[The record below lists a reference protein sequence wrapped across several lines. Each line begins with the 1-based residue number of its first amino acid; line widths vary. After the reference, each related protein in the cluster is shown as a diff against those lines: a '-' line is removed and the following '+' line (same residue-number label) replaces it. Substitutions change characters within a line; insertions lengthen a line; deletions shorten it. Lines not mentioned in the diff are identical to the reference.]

1 MAPIG
6 AVRTVSH
13 SIEERDRVRLRV
25 RGAVQGVGFRPFVYR
40 LAHALDLAGW
50 VENSAQGVTI
60 EVEGEERRIHEFERR
75 LQAEAPPR
83 AAIRGLDSEALAP
96 LGTTRFEIRASERSG
111 PRTALILP
119 DGAVCPECLA
129 EVWDRADRR
138 HRYPFTNCTA
148 CGPRYSIILDL
159 PYDRSRTT
167 MARFTMCERCR
178 SEYEDP
184 ADRRF
189 HAEPNACPE
198 CGPRL
203 ELWNGAGRVLAARD
217 DALQAAATAVREGWI
232 LAVKGLGGFHLLVDA
247 RDEEGVRRLRA
258 RKRREAKPLAVMV
271 PSLAAAR
278 AECEMS
284 AAEERLLLSPE
295 APIVLLRPRRRSVAP
310 SVAPGTPSLGLF
322 LPYTPLHHLL
332 LAELAFPVVA
342 TSGNLS
348 DEPICTD
355 EREALDRLAGIA
367 DLFLVHDRPIARA
380 VDDSVARV
388 VGGRPMLLRRARGYA
403 PFPVAVGSELPPILA
418 VGAHLKNTVAVSVG
432 REVFLSPHVGDLE
445 TEPAYAAFR
454 ETVDTLLRLYQVR
467 PEAVACDA
475 HPDYVSTQYA
485 RSNGSPVVPVQHHH
499 AHVLAA
505 MADHALAPPVL
516 GFAWDGS
523 GYGGDGTVWGGEALL
538 VSERGFE
545 RLAWLRPF
553 PLPGGEKAV
562 REPRRAALGA
572 LYALEG
578 DALFESGAW
587 RSLGLFTAAETA
599 VLRSMLARRL
609 NSPLASSAGRLF
621 DAVAALARLHSVAAF
636 EGQAAMA
643 LEAALGDL
651 EGDERYPFAI
661 ESDPAGRGLVLEWAP
676 MLRGVRDDVAAGTET
691 ARISLRFHNTLAE
704 MIAATA
710 ARCGA
715 ERVALTGGCFQNRY
729 LTERAVDRLR
739 GAGID
744 AYWHER
750 VPPNDGG
757 IAVGQVLAAARHL
770 SNGGG

>member
-1 MAPIG
+1 MAPSG
-6 AVRTVSH
+6 TVRAESH
-13 SIEERDRVRLRV
+13 SIEQRERLQLRL

-40 LAHALDLAGW
+40 LARALDLAGF
-50 VENSAQGVTI
+50 VENSPQGVTI
-60 EVEGEERRIHEFERR
+60 EIEGETQRIQAFERR
-75 LQAEAPPR
+75 LRAEAPPR
-83 AAIRGLDSEALAP
+83 AEIRGLESETLAS
-96 LGTTRFEIRASERSG
+96 LGSTRFEIRSSDRSG

-119 DGAVCPECLA
+119 DGAVCRDCLA

-159 PYDRSRTT
+159 PYDRGRTT
-167 MARFTMCERCR
+167 MARFTMCARCR

-184 ADRRF
+184 GDRRF

-198 CGPRL
+198 CGPHL
-203 ELWNGAGRVLAARD
+203 ELWNAAGRVIATRD
-217 DALQAAATAVREGWI
+217 DALLAAATAVREGRTV
-232 LAVKGLGGFHLLVDA
+232 AVKGLGGFHLLVDA
-247 RDEEGVRRLRA
+247 RDEEAVRRLRA

-271 PSLAAAR
+271 PSLAFAR
-278 AECEMS
+278 EECDMT
-284 AAEERLLLSPE
+284 AGEERLLLSAE
-295 APIVLLRPRRRSVAP
+295 APIVLLRPRRRSLAP
-310 SVAPGTPSLGLF
+310 SVASDTPCLGLF

-332 LAELAFPVVA
+332 LAELGFPVVA

-355 EREALDRLAGIA
+355 EHEAVERLAGIA
-367 DLFLVHDRPIARA
+367 DMFLVHDRPIARA
-380 VDDSVARV
+380 VDDSVARI
-388 VGGRPMLLRRARGYA
+388 VGDRPMLLRRARGYA
-403 PFPVAVGSELPPILA
+403 PFPVARASELPPILA
-418 VGAHLKNTVAVSVG
+418 VGSHLKNTVAVSVG
-432 REVFLSPHVGDLE
+432 SEVFLSPHVGDLD

-485 RSNGSPVVPVQHHH
+485 RRSGTSVVPVQHHH

-523 GYGGDGTVWGGEALL
+523 GYGGDGTVWGGETLL
-538 VSERGFE
+538 VGEHGFE

-562 REPRRAALGA
+562 REPRRSALGA

-578 DALFESGAW
+578 DALFEDESW
-587 RSLGLFTAAETA
+587 RRLGLFTEEEAT
-599 VLRSMLARRL
+599 VLRSMLERGL

-621 DAVAALARLHSVAAF
+621 DAAAALAGLHPVAAF

-643 LEAALGDL
+643 LEAALGGF
-651 EGDERYPFAI
+651 EGDERYPFLVEA
-661 ESDPAGRGLVLEWAP
+661 DRGGRGLVLDWGP
-676 MLRGVRDDVAAGTET
+676 MLRGLRDDVVSGAET
-691 ARISLRFHNTLAE
+691 GRISLRFHNTLAE

-710 ARCGA
+710 VRCGA
-715 ERVALTGGCFQNRY
+715 ERVVLTGGCFQNRY
-729 LTERAVDRLR
+729 LTERTAERLR
-739 GAGID
+739 ASRID
-744 AYWHER
+744 ACWHER
-750 VPPNDGG
+750 IPPNDGG
-757 IAVGQVLAAARHL
+757 IAVGQVLAAAQQL
-770 SNGGG
+770 SSRGG